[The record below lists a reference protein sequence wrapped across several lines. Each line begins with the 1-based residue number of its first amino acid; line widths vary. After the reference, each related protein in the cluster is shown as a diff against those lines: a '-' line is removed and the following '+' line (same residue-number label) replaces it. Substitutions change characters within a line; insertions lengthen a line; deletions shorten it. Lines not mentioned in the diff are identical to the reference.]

1 MPLTNT
7 STGELVTAAWLNAI
21 VDRVNAFLINATGG
35 IWTGTVQKVAQS
47 FRGLNLRT
55 HPNLLLAAS
64 NVSILKLEEAIM
76 NDGARYLPT
85 RSILPMSGDIT
96 TSGAGGLD
104 TGTEA
109 ASTWYE
115 VYLIGK
121 SSTGANADLRVLL
134 HRSKSHSLNQS
145 QTVFSTNSPLR
156 FGATTHIKLAQSF
169 QTSATGLI
177 DFLDISL
184 FRAGTPTG
192 TMWVTIEASSGG
204 NPSGTPLATSDKLD
218 ATAVSTSSQWIR
230 FVFRGP
236 SVTLTSGT
244 QYFIVLQGDYAT
256 NGTDYVAWNYQATN
270 VYANGVWYTYNGAAW
285 SNTPTADQ
293 TFKVYVTLN
302 DTALTMPAGYDQ
314 SLKLG
319 YVYNNS
325 SSNFVAFDAVDKTVR
340 RLTSSGG
347 ANDWMASAV
356 TYPTLFDLSAH
367 IPPGP
372 VILRNI
378 GSQTT
383 TGSALVAGGVP
394 DGYGTTVSLGDF
406 GQFFIH
412 APVANYNIALPELQ
426 TAYQGAYAYT
436 VGGGTAHIQLLAW
449 AWIL

>member
-21 VDRVNAFLINATGG
+21 VDRVNAFLVNATGG

-47 FRGLNLRT
+47 FRGLHLRT

-64 NVSILKLEEAIM
+64 NVSILKLDEAIM
-76 NDGARYLPT
+76 SDGVRYLPT
-85 RSILPMSGDIT
+85 RSNLPMSADIT

-134 HRSKSHSLNQS
+134 HRAKSHSLNQS
-145 QTVFSTNSPLR
+145 QTAFTTNSPLR

-177 DFLDISL
+177 DFLDLSI
-184 FRAGTPTG
+184 FKAGTPTG

-244 QYFIVLQGDYAT
+244 QYFIVLQGDYAI
-256 NGTDYVAWNYQATN
+256 NGTDYVAWNYQGTN
-270 VYANGVWYTYNGAAW
+270 VYANGVWFTYNGSAW

-325 SSNFVAFDAVDKTVR
+325 SSNFVAFDAIDHTVR

-347 ANDWMASAV
+347 ANDWGSTTATV
-356 TYPTLFDLSAH
+356 PLLVDLSTL
-367 IPPGP
+367 IPPCP
-372 VILRNI
+372 VVMRN
-378 GSQTT
+378 
-383 TGSALVAGGVP
+383 TGFHTAAGAAVVGGGVP
-394 DGYGTTVSLGDF
+394 DGFGTTVLLGDF
-406 GQFFIH
+406 GEFFMN
-412 APVANYNIALPELQ
+412 APVANSNFALPELH
-426 TAYQGAYAYT
+426 TSYQGAYTYT
-436 VGGGTAHIQLLAW
+436 TSGTSHIYLFSWVWLS
-449 AWIL
+449 